1 VSDTADGFRTLVAS
15 PLLIPHVRGAGGGGS
30 RGGRRV
36 RAGVDAD
43 GDFAVV
49 VEDGRGAGDP
59 RAYGSALAAAQGF
72 NAELD
77 RARRDGLASSPE
89 PVPLTAAALLAAVG
103 RPADRFGG

>member
-1 VSDTADGFRTLVAS
+1 MSDAADGFRTLVAS
-15 PLLIPHVRGAGGGGS
+15 PLLIPHVRNPGG

-36 RAGVDAD
+36 RAGVDAA
-43 GDFAVV
+43 GAFAVV
-49 VEDGRGAGDP
+49 VEDGRGTGDP

-89 PVPLTAAALLAAVG
+89 AVPLTEATLLAALEATRG
-103 RPADRFGG
+103 